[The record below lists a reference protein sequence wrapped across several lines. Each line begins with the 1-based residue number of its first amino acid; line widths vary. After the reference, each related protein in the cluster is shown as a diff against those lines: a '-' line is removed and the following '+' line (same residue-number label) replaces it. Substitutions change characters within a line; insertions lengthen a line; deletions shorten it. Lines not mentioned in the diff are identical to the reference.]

1 MTVKQQKIALK
12 GQAYVAPRAKS
23 FRIANQGVLCSSSG
37 GTISS
42 GGFNLGLDNR
52 TLG

>member
-1 MTVKQQKIALK
+1 MTVKQQKIVLS

-23 FRIANQGVLCSSSG
+23 FRIANQGVLCASG